1 VTIHDLGAAA
11 DPRPFVGTVI
21 PVPTDLASR
30 FRAMACDIS
39 LRVVQPAAHAP
50 AAVDRAQLVF
60 ERVERACTRFDPTS
74 PLMRANAAP
83 DRWHRVPSE
92 LYHAVAE
99 AASAHIE
106 TDGLFDPRV
115 LRVLEAYGYDRTLP
129 FARGDVTT
137 AGRPRGAA
145 APAMPGTQPWRPG
158 LAAQSW
164 SVRIG
169 PLPIDLGGIGK
180 GLAVR
185 WAAAELDGAGSSFLV
200 EAGGDCMCGGAG
212 PDGDGWKIGVEDP
225 RGSTEPVAVLSVTDL
240 ACATSSVR
248 VRSWRS
254 GTDDVHHLIDPR
266 TGRPGGPGMLAV
278 TVVGPDPARAEVW
291 SKSLF
296 LAGVDVVA
304 ELATAHRLAALW
316 VTRDGTLHT
325 SPAMDRLCVWRYDRA
340 L

>member
-1 VTIHDLGAAA
+1 MTVHDLGAAA
-11 DPRPFVGTVI
+11 DPRPFVGTAI
-21 PVPTDLASR
+21 PVTPDLVAR

-39 LRVVQPAAHAP
+39 MRVVHPTNVAP
-50 AAVDRAQLVF
+50 DALERAEMVF

-74 PLMRANAAP
+74 ALMRANAAP
-83 DRWHRVPSE
+83 DRWHRVPAE

-99 AASAHIE
+99 AAAAHVE
-106 TDGLFDPRV
+106 TDGVFDPRV

-129 FARGDVTT
+129 FARGDVATP
-137 AGRPRGAA
+137 ARRGVLPIAEVPGR
-145 APAMPGTQPWRPG
+145 QPWRPQ
-158 LAAQSW
+158 LAAHSW
-164 SVRIG
+164 SIHIG
-169 PLPIDLGGIGK
+169 SLPIDLGGIGK

-185 WAAAELDGAGSSFLV
+185 WAAAELEGAGTSALV
-200 EAGGDCMCGGAG
+200 EAGGDCMCTGAG

-225 RGSTEPVAVLSVTDL
+225 KGGADPVAVLSVTDL

-248 VRSWRS
+248 VRTWRS
-254 GTDDVHHLIDPR
+254 GDDQVHHLIDPR

-296 LAGVDVVA
+296 LAGADA
-304 ELATAHRLAALW
+304 IGEHASAHRLAALW
-316 VTRDGTLHT
+316 VTTDGTLHT
-325 SPAMDRLCVWRYDRA
+325 TTALDRLCIWRYDRA